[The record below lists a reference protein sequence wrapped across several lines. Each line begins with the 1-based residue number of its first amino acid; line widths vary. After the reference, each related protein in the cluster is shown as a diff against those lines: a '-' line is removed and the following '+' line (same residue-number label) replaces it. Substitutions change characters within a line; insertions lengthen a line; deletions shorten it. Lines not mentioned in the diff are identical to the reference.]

1 MAFFGM
7 FLGMCITVFHSFL
20 IDTFRN
26 LAVVCLE
33 TINEGNPVVA
43 AARTDLC
50 LFIPHYQVIIDVL
63 FVVCGILITIVN
75 TVFLVTASSYLEEDE
90 HV

>member
-1 MAFFGM
+1 ML
-7 FLGMCITVFHSFL
+7 LGMCITVFHSFL

-33 TINEGNPVVA
+33 TINEGNPVA
-43 AARTDLC
+43 AAVRTDLC
-50 LFIPHYQVIIDVL
+50 LFIPDYQVIIDVL
-63 FVVCGILITIVN
+63 FVVCGILITIIN
-75 TVFLVTASSYLEEDE
+75 AVFLATASSYLEDNE